1 MALCL
6 IKAAFARLGLIEL
19 QCTITFILLS
29 IQNFSDAFFLLNLYL
44 TNSVKK
50 DFT

>member
-6 IKAAFARLGLIEL
+6 IKAAFARLDLIQL

-29 IQNFSDAFFLLNLYL
+29 IQNVSGAFFFYL
-44 TNSVKK
+44 TY
-50 DFT
+50 T